1 MALHLWRRRRNRRLG
16 THSTKNSPFISLNIL
31 SLGLIARYSF
41 DSSSSFGAE
50 ETSMAKDMAEV
61 TILGQSFVDN
71 LLVQSKTFRQ

>member
-1 MALHLWRRRRNRRLG
+1 
-16 THSTKNSPFISLNIL
+16 LNIL